1 MSLNYHVIGLRIR
14 NYRRQRN
21 LSQNDVAE
29 QINKSSAYISYLE
42 SGIKHPSLETLTD
55 LANLLGV
62 TADML
67 LGENLRHTRL
77 VNEVEFQQI
86 LNDCTDEEK
95 RFLVEATAALKD
107 ILKYFDV
114 GEVTIEP
121 AQDAE

>member
-1 MSLNYHVIGLRIR
+1 M
-14 NYRRQRN
+14 
-21 LSQNDVAE
+21 
-29 QINKSSAYISYLE
+29 
-42 SGIKHPSLETLTD
+42 D

-95 RFLVEATAALKD
+95 RFLVKATAALKQ
-107 ILKYFDV
+107 ILRERR
-114 GEVTIEP
+114 G
-121 AQDAE
+121 

>member
-1 MSLNYHVIGLRIR
+1 MSLNYHVIGQRIR

-29 QINKSSAYISYLE
+29 GINKSSTYISYLE
-42 SGIKHPSLETLTD
+42 CGIKHPSLETLTD

-67 LGENLRHTRL
+67 LGENLRHTHL
-77 VNEVEFQQI
+77 VNEVELQQI

-95 RFLVEATAALKD
+95 RFLVKATAALKQ
-107 ILKYFDV
+107 ILREQGMV
-114 GEVTIEP
+114 
-121 AQDAE
+121 